1 MVLETGRPDPAACYP
16 RLTMLPGQ
24 LGRREFRWIALTGAM
39 LFVTACQSP
48 ASFDKA
54 GSSAH
59 PATRASAQPA
69 APILSE
75 DPTSFIG
82 IDDAALARALGEPK
96 QVRKDEPAE
105 IWQYSGA
112 DCVVDFYLYQG
123 DSGGLA
129 VAYLEA
135 RNQAAE
141 TTPADRCVKSL
152 LQSVSAA
159 PQQKAL

>member
-1 MVLETGRPDPAACYP
+1 MVLETGRPYPAACYP
-16 RLTMLPGQ
+16 RPKMLSGQ

-48 ASFDKA
+48 ASFDKS
-54 GSSAH
+54 GSSNN
-59 PATRASAQPA
+59 PAARAQPA
-69 APILSE
+69 APILSS
-75 DPTSFIG
+75 DPKSFIG
-82 IDDAALARALGEPK
+82 VDDAALSRALGEPK

-112 DCVVDFYLYQG
+112 DCVVDFYLYQAE
-123 DSGGLA
+123 SGGLA

-141 TTPADRCVKSL
+141 STPADRCVKSL
-152 LQSVSAA
+152 LQSVSAET
-159 PQQKAL
+159 QQKAL